1 MNGRSR
7 EWGALKD
14 SLTVVVLAVAL
25 LSAVSVSP
33 LRAQD
38 DDVGIAVGAT
48 PAATTIE
55 TLDGVPV
62 DLAQYFGKKPVLL
75 EFWATWCP
83 ICQAL
88 LPRMT
93 AAHAN
98 YGDRVTFLVIGVAVN
113 ESKSSIQRH
122 LAEHPMPFQF
132 LWDTNGN
139 ATRTFDAPS
148 TSYVVVLDAHGKV
161 VYTGTGSDQNL
172 DKAIQKGLKP

>member
-1 MNGRSR
+1 MTRRG

-14 SLTVVVLAVAL
+14 SLTVVVLSVAF
-25 LSAVSVSP
+25 LSAVMVSQ

-48 PAATTIE
+48 PAAATIE

-62 DLAQYFGKKPVLL
+62 DLAQYVGKKPVLL

-93 AAHAN
+93 AAHKK
-98 YGDRVTFLVIGVAVN
+98 YGDRVSFLVIGVAVN
-113 ESKSSIQRH
+113 ESKGSIQRH
-122 LAEHPMPFQF
+122 LAQHPMPFQF

-139 ATRTFDAPS
+139 ATRAFDAPA

-161 VYTGTGSDQNL
+161 VYTGTGSDQDL
-172 DKAIQKGLKP
+172 DKAIEKGLKP

>member
-7 EWGALKD
+7 EWGA
-14 SLTVVVLAVAL
+14 V
-25 LSAVSVSP
+25 LSALVLIAAAVGP

-55 TLDGVPV
+55 TLDGAPV
-62 DLAQYFGKKPVLL
+62 NLGQYIGKKPVLL

-93 AAHAN
+93 AAHAK

-113 ESKSSIQRH
+113 ESKGSIERH
-122 LAEHPMPFQF
+122 LAQHPMPFQF

-139 ATRTFDAPS
+139 ATRAFDAPA

-161 VYTGTGSDQNL
+161 VYTGTGSDQDL
-172 DKAIQKGLKP
+172 DKAIRKGLKP